1 MNLPNSISLARLL
14 GAPLIVWLLLT
25 DAWVTAFVVFLAAGL
40 SDAVDGYLAKRLD
53 LQSFIGAYLD
63 PIADKTLLVSIYI
76 TLGVKGQLALWLVIL
91 VVSRDL
97 LIIGGALL
105 LFMLNHPTGVKPS
118 LPSKL
123 NTLLQITLAALVI
136 GGLAFELDWLRGP
149 IEVLGFAVGA
159 TTVISGTGYLVAW
172 MRRLADVEESS

>member
-1 MNLPNSISLARLL
+1 MNLPNIISLARLL
-14 GAPLIVWLLLT
+14 CAPLIVWLLLT
-25 DAWVTAFVVFLAAGL
+25 DAWTWAFGVFFAAGL

-53 LQSFIGAYLD
+53 MRSFIGAYLD
-63 PIADKTLLVSIYI
+63 PIADKTLLVSIYL
-76 TLGVKGQLALWLVIL
+76 TLSVKGQLALWLVIL

-105 LFMLNHPTGVKPS
+105 LFTLNQPTGIKPS

-136 GGLAFELDWLRGP
+136 GGLAFELDGLAVP
-149 IEVLGFAVGA
+149 IQVLGVAVGA

-172 MRRLADVEESS
+172 TRRLADMENAS

>member
-1 MNLPNSISLARLL
+1 MNLPNTISLARLL

-25 DAWVTAFVVFLAAGL
+25 DAWVAAFVVFLAAGL

-53 LQSFIGAYLD
+53 MQSFIGTYLD
-63 PIADKTLLVSIYI
+63 PLADKTLLVCIYI
-76 TLGVKGQLALWLVIL
+76 TLSVKGQLALWLVIL

-105 LFMLNHPTGVKPS
+105 LFTLNHPTGVKPS

-149 IEVLGFAVGA
+149 IEILGFAVGA

-172 MRRLADVEESS
+172 TRRLADVEESS